1 MRTLVYALFWLL
13 WPLASQAEYSRTY
26 LDSYPLQ
33 IASVGQLEI
42 AYRIVE
48 ESSAKPKAVVIMG
61 LGGSNIAWGDAL
73 ISGLA
78 AGGYEILLL
87 DNRDTGASTRFDD
100 WGQPTLWWELLKY
113 KLGFSVN
120 APYTLNDMASDIT
133 GLMAAV
139 GYDKAHIIGASMGGM
154 IAQIVAAQHPEKT
167 QSLIS
172 IMSTTGA
179 PHLPP
184 PTEEAEQRLRN
195 LAIGEA
201 AAEREQAI
209 RDRGF
214 YPESMQRHLMA
225 IFKVG
230 DRSAEVATISAPTLV
245 IHGADDGLVPPEHGE
260 HTASLIKG
268 SAFSLV
274 SGMAHDMP
282 EAVIPLLVQQM
293 TTHMN
298 RVEAGTL
305 ATR

>member
-282 EAVIPLLVQQM
+282 EEVIPLLVQQM

-305 ATR
+305 ATH

>member
-13 WPLASQAEYSRTY
+13 WPLVSQAEYSRTY

-201 AAEREQAI
+201 AADREQAI

-282 EAVIPLLVQQM
+282 EEVIPLLVQQM

>member
-1 MRTLVYALFWLL
+1 MRILVCTLFWLL
-13 WPLASQAEYSRTY
+13 SLLASQAEYSHTY
-26 LDSYPLQ
+26 LDSYPLE

-48 ESSAKPKAVVIMG
+48 EHPDRPKAVVIMG

-78 AGGYEILLL
+78 AQGYEILLL

-120 APYTLNDMASDIT
+120 APYTLNDMATDIT
-133 GLMAAV
+133 GLMTVV
-139 GYDKAHIIGASMGGM
+139 GYDQAHIIGASMGGM
-154 IAQIVAAQHPEKT
+154 IAQIVAARHPEKT
-167 QSLIS
+167 RSLIS

-195 LAIGEA
+195 LAVGD
-201 AAEREQAI
+201 AESDREQAI

-214 YPESMQRHLMA
+214 FPESMQRHLMA

-230 DRSAEVATISAPTLV
+230 DRSAEVATISTPTLV

-268 SAFSLV
+268 STFSLV
-274 SGMAHDMP
+274 PGMAHDMP
-282 EAVIPLLVQQM
+282 EEIIPLLVIEM

-298 RVEAGTL
+298 RVEVGTL
-305 ATR
+305 AKY

>member
-13 WPLASQAEYSRTY
+13 WPMASQAEYSRTY

-201 AAEREQAI
+201 AADREQAI

-282 EAVIPLLVQQM
+282 EEVIPLLVQQM

-305 ATR
+305 ATH

>member
-1 MRTLVYALFWLL
+1 
-13 WPLASQAEYSRTY
+13 
-26 LDSYPLQ
+26 
-33 IASVGQLEI
+33 
-42 AYRIVE
+42 
-48 ESSAKPKAVVIMG
+48 
-61 LGGSNIAWGDAL
+61 
-73 ISGLA
+73 
-78 AGGYEILLL
+78 
-87 DNRDTGASTRFDD
+87 
-100 WGQPTLWWELLKY
+100 
-113 KLGFSVN
+113 
-120 APYTLNDMASDIT
+120 
-133 GLMAAV
+133 
-139 GYDKAHIIGASMGGM
+139 MGGM
-154 IAQIVAAQHPEKT
+154 IAQIVAAQHPDKT

-195 LAIGEA
+195 LAVGEA
-201 AAEREQAI
+201 AVEREQAI

-214 YPESMQRHLMA
+214 FPESMQRHLMA

-282 EAVIPLLVQQM
+282 EDVIPLLVQQM

-305 ATR
+305 ATH

>member
-1 MRTLVYALFWLL
+1 MRTLVYGLFWLL

-139 GYDKAHIIGASMGGM
+139 GYDQAHIIGASMGGM

-201 AAEREQAI
+201 AADREQAI

-282 EAVIPLLVQQM
+282 EEVIPLLVQQM

>member
-1 MRTLVYALFWLL
+1 VRTLVYALFWLL
-13 WPLASQAEYSRTY
+13 WPLVSQAEYSRTY

-195 LAIGEA
+195 LAIGDA
-201 AAEREQAI
+201 AADREQAI

-282 EAVIPLLVQQM
+282 EEVIPLLVQQM

>member
-1 MRTLVYALFWLL
+1 MRLLVYPLFWLL
-13 WPLASQAEYSRTY
+13 WPLASQAEYSHTY
-26 LDSYPLQ
+26 LDSYPLR
-33 IASVGQLEI
+33 IASVGQLDI

-48 ESSAKPKAVVIMG
+48 ENSTKPKAVVIMG

-133 GLMAAV
+133 GLMTVV
-139 GYDKAHIIGASMGGM
+139 GYDQAHIIGASMGGM
-154 IAQIVAAQHPEKT
+154 IAQIIAAQHPEKT

-179 PHLPP
+179 PHLPS
-184 PTEEAEQRLRN
+184 PTEAAEQRLRN

-201 AAEREQAI
+201 AADREQAI

-260 HTASLIKG
+260 HTASLIDG

-282 EAVIPLLVQQM
+282 EEVIPLLVQQM

-305 ATR
+305 ARH

>member
-1 MRTLVYALFWLL
+1 VRTLVYGLFWLL

-133 GLMAAV
+133 GLMTAV
-139 GYDKAHIIGASMGGM
+139 GYDQAHIIGASMGGM
-154 IAQIVAAQHPEKT
+154 IAQIVAARHPEKT

-282 EAVIPLLVQQM
+282 EEVIPLLVQQM

>member
-201 AAEREQAI
+201 AADREQAI

-282 EAVIPLLVQQM
+282 EEVIPLLVQQM

>member
-1 MRTLVYALFWLL
+1 MRVLVYTFFGLL
-13 WPLASQAEYSRTY
+13 WPLASQAEYSHTY

-48 ESSAKPKAVVIMG
+48 ENPTKPKAVVIMG
-61 LGGSNIAWGDAL
+61 LGGSNIAWGDAF

-78 AGGYEILLL
+78 AEGYEILLL

-120 APYTLNDMASDIT
+120 APYTLNDMATDIT
-133 GLMAAV
+133 GLMAIV
-139 GYDKAHIIGASMGGM
+139 GYDQAHIIGASMGGM
-154 IAQIVAAQHPEKT
+154 IAQIIAAQHPEKT

-179 PHLPP
+179 PHLPS
-184 PTEEAEQRLRN
+184 PTEAAEQRLRN

-201 AAEREQAI
+201 AADREQAI

-282 EAVIPLLVQQM
+282 DAVIPLLVQQM

-305 ATR
+305 ATY

>member
-139 GYDKAHIIGASMGGM
+139 GYDQAHIIGASMGGM

-201 AAEREQAI
+201 AADREQAI

-282 EAVIPLLVQQM
+282 EEVIPLLVQQM

>member
-1 MRTLVYALFWLL
+1 MRILVCTLFWLL
-13 WPLASQAEYSRTY
+13 SPLASQAEYSHTY
-26 LDSYPLQ
+26 LDSYPLE

-48 ESSAKPKAVVIMG
+48 EHPDRPKAVVIMG

-78 AGGYEILLL
+78 AQGYEVLLL

-120 APYTLNDMASDIT
+120 APYTLNDMATDIT
-133 GLMAAV
+133 GLMTAV
-139 GYDKAHIIGASMGGM
+139 GYDQAHIIGASMGGM
-154 IAQIVAAQHPEKT
+154 IAQIVAARHPEKT

-268 SAFSLV
+268 SAFSIV

-282 EAVIPLLVQQM
+282 EEVIPLLVQQM

-305 ATR
+305 ATH

>member
-1 MRTLVYALFWLL
+1 MRTLVYGLFWLL

-282 EAVIPLLVQQM
+282 EEVIPLLVQQM

>member
-1 MRTLVYALFWLL
+1 MRVLVYTFFGLL
-13 WPLASQAEYSRTY
+13 WPLASQAEYSHTY

-48 ESSAKPKAVVIMG
+48 ENPTKPKAVVIMG

-120 APYTLNDMASDIT
+120 APYTLNDMATDIT
-133 GLMAAV
+133 GLMAIV
-139 GYDKAHIIGASMGGM
+139 GYDQAHIIGASMGGM
-154 IAQIVAAQHPEKT
+154 IAQIIAAQHPEKT

-179 PHLPP
+179 PHLPS
-184 PTEEAEQRLRN
+184 PTEAAEQRLRN

-201 AAEREQAI
+201 ASDREQAI

-282 EAVIPLLVQQM
+282 DAVIPLLVQQM

-298 RVEAGTL
+298 RVEVGTL
-305 ATR
+305 ATH

>member
-1 MRTLVYALFWLL
+1 MRTLVYGLFWLL

-274 SGMAHDMP
+274 SGMGHDMP
-282 EAVIPLLVQQM
+282 EEVIPLLVQQM

>member
-1 MRTLVYALFWLL
+1 VRILVYTFIWLL
-13 WPLASQAEYSRTY
+13 WPLASQAEYSHTY
-26 LDSYPLQ
+26 LDSYPLKV
-33 IASVGQLEI
+33 ASVGQLEL

-48 ESSAKPKAVVIMG
+48 QHPDKPKAVVIMG

-120 APYTLNDMASDIT
+120 APYTLNDMAADIT
-133 GLMAAV
+133 GLMAVV
-139 GYDKAHIIGASMGGM
+139 GYDQAHIIGASMGGM

-167 QSLIS
+167 RSLIS

-184 PTEEAEQRLRN
+184 PTQEAEQRLRN
-195 LAIGEA
+195 LAIGDA
-201 AAEREQAI
+201 QADREQAI

-214 YPESMQRHLMA
+214 FPESMQRHLMA

-268 SAFSLV
+268 SSFRLFA
-274 SGMAHDMP
+274 GMAHDMP
-282 EAVIPLLVQQM
+282 EDIIPLLVTEM

-305 ATR
+305 AKQ

>member
-1 MRTLVYALFWLL
+1 MRTLVYGLFWLL

-139 GYDKAHIIGASMGGM
+139 GYDQAHIIGASMGGM

-268 SAFSLV
+268 SAFSIV

-282 EAVIPLLVQQM
+282 EEVIPLLVQQM

-305 ATR
+305 ATH

>member
-1 MRTLVYALFWLL
+1 VRTLVYALFWLL
-13 WPLASQAEYSRTY
+13 WPMASQAEYSRTY

-201 AAEREQAI
+201 AADREQAI

-282 EAVIPLLVQQM
+282 EEVIPLLVQQM